1 MKSSNLIPF
10 VRKSVENNMPILVVG
25 EPGVGKTESIEQAI
39 NGMDAELYVRHAI
52 CMEPIDFR
60 GFPCLFRDDTDKD
73 KSYAQ
78 FVPYGDLNIMLNA
91 DKTTVFFYDDLGQ
104 ASQSVQKAMMQL
116 FLQREVNGKRISD
129 HVRFIGAT
137 NRRGD
142 RAGVNGLITPLIS
155 RQKCVVNFTI
165 DVEDWVKWA
174 YDNNIP
180 PILIAF
186 VHFRG
191 AELLLDFDPNKVDD
205 NGNDLV
211 QQPSPR
217 TVASVGHWM
226 NLGYDPKKDMEIFEG
241 TIGKAFAME
250 FAGFIDLYDKLGNLP
265 NDIASGKGGECPSDP
280 ASMYALASA
289 LANKCDA
296 DHRSNIYEWCEE
308 NFPAEFQQV
317 LILDAE
323 SIHKDDF
330 KNSDTYNLW
339 VTYLRNK

>member
-1 MKSSNLIPF
+1 MKSSQVIPF

-25 EPGVGKTESIEQAI
+25 EPGVGKTQTIEQALEEY
-39 NGMDAELYVRHAI
+39 DVYVRHAI

-60 GFPCLFRDDTDKD
+60 GLPCLFRNEEDKN
-73 KSYAQ
+73 KSYAE

-91 DKTTVFFYDDLGQ
+91 DKPTVFFYDDLGQ

-129 HVRFIGAT
+129 NIRFIAAT

-155 RQKCVVNFTI
+155 RQKCVINFSV
-165 DVEDWVKWA
+165 DVDDWVKWA
-174 YDNNIP
+174 HDNNMP

-186 VHFRG
+186 IHFRG
-191 AELLLDFDPNKVDD
+191 QELLLDFDPNKVDD

-217 TVASVGHWM
+217 TVASVGDWM
-226 NLGYDPKKDMEIFEG
+226 NLGYSPKTDMEIFEG
-241 TIGKAFAME
+241 AIGRAFTLE
-250 FAGFIDLYDKLGNLP
+250 FAGFIDLFDELGDLP
-265 NDIASGKGGECPSDP
+265 NSIANRAEGECPSSP
-280 ASMYALASA
+280 ASMYALASS
-289 LANKCDA
+289 LAQRCDA
-296 DHRSNIYEWCEE
+296 DHRANIHEWCDS

-317 LILDAE
+317 LVLDAE

-339 VTYLRNK
+339 VTNLRKA